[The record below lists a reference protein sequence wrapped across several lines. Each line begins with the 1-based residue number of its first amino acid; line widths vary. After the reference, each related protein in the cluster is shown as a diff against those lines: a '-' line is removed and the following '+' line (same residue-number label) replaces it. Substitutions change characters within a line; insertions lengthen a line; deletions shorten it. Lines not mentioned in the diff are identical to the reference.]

1 MTMPVAPVEKPSDTE
16 RRPISVPWRPLP
28 SMIRPTPKSSGQA
41 EVMAESMLA
50 LSNKIA
56 RRLMQQ
62 MPPEFHKNRLLP
74 KASQAS

>member
-1 MTMPVAPVEKPSDTE
+1 
-16 RRPISVPWRPLP
+16 
-28 SMIRPTPKSSGQA
+28 
-41 EVMAESMLA
+41 MAESMLA

>member
-1 MTMPVAPVEKPSDTE
+1 
-16 RRPISVPWRPLP
+16 
-28 SMIRPTPKSSGQA
+28 
-41 EVMAESMLA
+41 MLA

-62 MPPEFHKNRLLP
+62 MPPEFHKIRLLP